1 MTWPDG
7 LSPGLRPGG
16 RRHLAAAEF
25 DHVAVD
31 EAHLGVS
38 VHQVGG
44 AAKSARRQP
53 VVRGDQHAVVTVG
66 PIEEAFVER
75 GDVAPVDGMDDHL
88 HPVVSRRQLLRNL
101 RAVVL

>member
-7 LSPGLRPGG
+7 LSPRLRPGG
-16 RRHLAAAEF
+16 RQLLAAAEF
-25 DHVAVD
+25 HHVAVD

-38 VHQVGG
+38 IHDVSGPAQG
-44 AAKSARRQP
+44 ARRQP
-53 VVRGDQHAVVTVG
+53 VVRGDQHAVVSVR
-66 PIEEAFVER
+66 PVEQAFVER

-88 HPVVSRRQLLRNL
+88 DPVVSRRQLMRDL